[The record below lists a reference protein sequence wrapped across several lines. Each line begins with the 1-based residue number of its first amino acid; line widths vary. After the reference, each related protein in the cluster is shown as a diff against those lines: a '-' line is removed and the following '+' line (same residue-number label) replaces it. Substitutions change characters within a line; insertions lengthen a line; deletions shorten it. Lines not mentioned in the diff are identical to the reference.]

1 MQESDLKET
10 DGLYPCAYETI
21 WSVRDVEGIM
31 YLDMTL
37 NQSNDYIMAGY
48 INKIQYVALQ
58 MMVASH
64 LNYKVGKFCH
74 FIQNLHIYDR
84 HIKQN
89 IRKRTTR
96 STTNHRFT
104 N

>member
-1 MQESDLKET
+1 MLQESDLKET

-48 INKIQYVALQ
+48 I
-58 MMVASH
+58 
-64 LNYKVGKFCH
+64 
-74 FIQNLHIYDR
+74 
-84 HIKQN
+84 IKDTICCTSN
-89 IRKRTTR
+89 DGCIT
-96 STTNHRFT
+96 S
-104 N
+104 